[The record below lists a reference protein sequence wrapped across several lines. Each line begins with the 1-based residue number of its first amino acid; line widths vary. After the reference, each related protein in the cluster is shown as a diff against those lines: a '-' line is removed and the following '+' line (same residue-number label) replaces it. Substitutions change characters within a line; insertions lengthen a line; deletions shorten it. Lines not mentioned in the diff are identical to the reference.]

1 MNQYDLEITV
11 PAVLAGEIKQ
21 KKKGKKKMSKSI
33 CMESQQYENE
43 IRLVAKLAKEE
54 RRSLAQM
61 TAILITEAIKAREKN
76 GKK

>member
-1 MNQYDLEITV
+1 
-11 PAVLAGEIKQ
+11 
-21 KKKGKKKMSKSI
+21 MSKSI

-61 TAILITEAIKAREKN
+61 TAILIMEAIKAREKN

>member
-1 MNQYDLEITV
+1 M
-11 PAVLAGEIKQ
+11 
-21 KKKGKKKMSKSI
+21 SI
-33 CMESQQYENE
+33 CMDEAQYRNE
-43 IRLVAKLAKEE
+43 IQQVAKLAKEE